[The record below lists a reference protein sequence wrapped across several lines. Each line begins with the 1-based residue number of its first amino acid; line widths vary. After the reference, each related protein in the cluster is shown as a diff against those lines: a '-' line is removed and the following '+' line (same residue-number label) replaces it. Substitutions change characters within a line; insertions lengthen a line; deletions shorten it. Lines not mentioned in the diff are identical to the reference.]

1 MATTRV
7 FTIEDLEALPDD
19 GHVYELIDGQLR
31 RKPDVGVRH
40 GAIQGN
46 VTGPLWAFVKELA
59 LGEVLGSDTI
69 YEVRRA
75 PDRGLR
81 PDASFV
87 RADRLPPE
95 DQLDKPLA
103 VVPDLAIEVV
113 SPNDPAADVEEKIE
127 TYRQAGVPL
136 VWVLW
141 PRRRVVAVYAA
152 GKPMVEV
159 GIGDELDGGEV
170 LPGFRIAVADL
181 FRVGR

>member
-1 MATTRV
+1 MATPPL
-7 FTIEDLEALPDD
+7 FTIEDLDALPDD
-19 GHVYELIDGQLR
+19 GHVYELIDGELR
-31 RKPDVGVRH
+31 RKPDKGARH

-46 VTGPLWAFVKELA
+46 VPGPLWAFVKERA

-69 YEVRRA
+69 YEFRRV

-81 PDASFV
+81 PDASFL

-103 VVPDLAIEVV
+103 IVPDLAIEVV
-113 SPNDPAADVEEKIE
+113 SPNDHAEDVAEKIE
-127 TYRQAGVPL
+127 TYQWAGVPL

-141 PRRRVVAVYAA
+141 PRRRVVSVYAA
-152 GKPMVEV
+152 GKSTVALGV
-159 GIGDELDGGEV
+159 GDDLDGGDV
-170 LPGFRIAVADL
+170 LPGFRVSVAAL

>member
-1 MATTRV
+1 MATRLL
-7 FTIEDLEALPDD
+7 TIEDLEALPDD
-19 GHVYELIDGQLR
+19 GHVYELIDGELR

-46 VTGPLWAFVKELA
+46 ITGPLWAFVKERG

-69 YEVRRA
+69 FEIRRA

-95 DQLDKPLA
+95 DQLDRPLA

-113 SPNDPAADVEEKIE
+113 SPNDHGEDVAEKIE
-127 TYRQAGVPL
+127 TYRRAGVPL

-141 PRRRVVAVYAA
+141 TRRRVVAVHAA
-152 GKPMVEV
+152 GKQSIELGV
-159 GIGDELDGGEV
+159 GDDLDGGDI
-170 LPGFRIAVADL
+170 LPGFRVPVAEL
-181 FRVGR
+181 FRVGS